1 MGKSTILRAMT
12 QDGSARIHV
21 INSTEIVRKAVELH
35 GTSPTATAALGRLL
49 TVTSVMGS
57 LLGEKEDSIT
67 LSIKGDGEA
76 GGLLAAADYLGNVRG
91 YIQNPKVDPPLKPNG
106 KLDVGGAIGK
116 GMLTVVKDVGGE
128 EPYNGSIELVSGE
141 IAEDIA
147 SYYAISE
154 QVPTVCALGVLVGTD
169 CMPVGAGGVLIQL
182 LPFADNETVDL
193 IERNT
198 AYLGNLSKMF
208 AEGKSNEEIM
218 ALAMTDI
225 TFDIFDELDVEY
237 RCTCSEQ
244 RIKSMFHSLG
254 EKKILDMLDEQ
265 QAEGKAR
272 ELEVCCRFCNKSYVM
287 GEKALRG
294 LFS

>member
-1 MGKSTILRAMT
+1 MAKSTILRAMT

-21 INSTEIVRKAVELH
+21 INSTEIVREAARLH
-35 GTSPTATAALGRLL
+35 HTSPTATAALGRLL
-49 TVTSVMGS
+49 TAVSVMGS
-57 LLGEKEDSIT
+57 MLGEKDDNIT
-67 LSIKGDGEA
+67 VSIKGDGEV

-91 YIQNPKVDPPLKPNG
+91 YIQNPAVDVPLKPNG

-116 GMLTVVKDVGGE
+116 GMLTVVRDAGGE

-169 CMPVGAGGVLIQL
+169 CMPIGAGGVIIQL

-198 AYLGNLSKMF
+198 AYLGNLSKLF
-208 AEGKSNEEIM
+208 ADGVSNEEIM
-218 ALAMTDI
+218 ATAMKDI
-225 TFDIFDELDVEY
+225 PFDIFDELDVEY
-237 RCTCSEQ
+237 RCTCSET
-244 RIKSMFHSLG
+244 RIKDMFHSLG
-254 EKKILDMLDEQ
+254 KKKIEEMLAEQ
-265 QAEGKAR
+265 EAEGKKR
-272 ELEVCCRFCNKSYVM
+272 ELEVLCRFCGKAYVLD
-287 GEKALRG
+287 EKQLMD
-294 LFS
+294 LF

>member
-1 MGKSTILRAMT
+1 MT

-21 INSTEIVRKAVELH
+21 INSTEIVREAARLH
-35 GTSPTATAALGRLL
+35 HTSPTATAALGRLL
-49 TVTSVMGS
+49 TAVSVMGS
-57 LLGEKEDSIT
+57 MLGEKDDNIT
-67 LSIKGDGEA
+67 VSIKGDGEA

-91 YIQNPKVDPPLKPNG
+91 YIQNPAVDVPLKPNG

-116 GMLTVVKDVGGE
+116 GMLTVVRDAGGE

-169 CMPVGAGGVLIQL
+169 CMPIGAGGVIIQL

-208 AEGKSNEEIM
+208 ADGVSSEEIM
-218 ALAMTDI
+218 ATALKDI
-225 TFDIFDELDVEY
+225 PFDIFDELDVEY
-237 RCTCSEQ
+237 RCTCSEK
-244 RIKSMFHSLG
+244 RIKDMFHSLG
-254 EKKILDMLDEQ
+254 KKKIEEMLMEQ
-265 QAEGKAR
+265 EAEGKKR
-272 ELEVCCRFCNKSYVM
+272 ELEVLCRFCGKAYVLD
-287 GEKALRG
+287 EKQLMD
-294 LFS
+294 LF

>member
-1 MGKSTILRAMT
+1 MAKSTILRAMT
-12 QDGSARIHV
+12 VDGSARIHV
-21 INSTEIVRKAVELH
+21 INSTEMVREAVRLH
-35 GTSPTATAALGRLL
+35 HTSPTATAALGRLR
-49 TVTSVMGS
+49 TSVSVMGS
-57 LLGEKEDSIT
+57 MLGEKEDSIT
-67 LSIKGDGEA
+67 VSVKGDGEA

-91 YIQNPKVDPPLKPNG
+91 YIQNPAVDVPLKPNG

-169 CMPVGAGGVLIQL
+169 CMPIGAGGVIVQL

-208 AEGKSNEEIM
+208 ADGMSNEEIM
-218 ALAMTDI
+218 ATAMKDI
-225 TFDIFDELDVEY
+225 PFDVFDELDVEY

-244 RIKSMFHSLG
+244 RIKDMFHSLG
-254 EKKILDMLDEQ
+254 KDKILEMLAEQ
-265 QAEGKAR
+265 EAEGKKR
-272 ELEVCCRFCNKSYVM
+272 ELEVLCRFCGKAYVLD
-287 GEKALRG
+287 EKELLK
-294 LFS
+294 LF

>member
-1 MGKSTILRAMT
+1 
-12 QDGSARIHV
+12 
-21 INSTEIVRKAVELH
+21 
-35 GTSPTATAALGRLL
+35 
-49 TVTSVMGS
+49 
-57 LLGEKEDSIT
+57 
-67 LSIKGDGEA
+67 
-76 GGLLAAADYLGNVRG
+76 
-91 YIQNPKVDPPLKPNG
+91 VDLPLKSNG

-169 CMPVGAGGVLIQL
+169 CMPVAAGGILIQL

-208 AEGKSNEEIM
+208 AEGMSNEEIM
-218 ALAMTDI
+218 ALALKDI
-225 TFDIFDELDVEY
+225 PFDIFDELDVEY
-237 RCTCSEQ
+237 RCTCSEK
-244 RIKSMFHSLG
+244 RIRDMFHSLG
-254 EKKILDMLDEQ
+254 EKKIMEMLAEQ
-265 QAEGKAR
+265 EAEGKAR

-287 GEKALRG
+287 DEKALKG
-294 LFS
+294 LFA